1 MYIYVLCR
9 FIWAK
14 SYSWSV
20 SKKNKPGGDK
30 ERYFKVNV
38 GYDPVIDEAIK
49 YAFDKYWTICPIIY
63 INQNDYFKLPS
74 KDRQYPD
81 FAIKSWKGRSG
92 VEYSW
97 SECNFS
103 IDELYYNP
111 FFDDFKKGDQDNGI
125 DKNTQMM
132 SLKLISFIMCFSAET
147 KRAAEM
153 GKYKYYYHEGLK
165 EKVKDY
171 KILVQKEHIDNGR
184 FTEEA
189 LKKHLPK
196 YEIVRQILKRIK
208 EQANTENTGFLMIG
222 RGDYIMHLTIVDIKT
237 GDMLYH
243 DADGLGTFTQNQQ
256 FDDGEIQ
263 KLLKS
268 LEKLDVK

>member
-1 MYIYVLCR
+1 
-9 FIWAK
+9 
-14 SYSWSV
+14 
-20 SKKNKPGGDK
+20 
-30 ERYFKVNV
+30 
-38 GYDPVIDEAIK
+38 
-49 YAFDKYWTICPIIY
+49 
-63 INQNDYFKLPS
+63 
-74 KDRQYPD
+74 
-81 FAIKSWKGRSG
+81 
-92 VEYSW
+92 
-97 SECNFS
+97 
-103 IDELYYNP
+103 
-111 FFDDFKKGDQDNGI
+111 
-125 DKNTQMM
+125 
-132 SLKLISFIMCFSAET
+132 
-147 KRAAEM
+147 M

-196 YEIVRQILKRIK
+196 YEIVSSAEILKRIK